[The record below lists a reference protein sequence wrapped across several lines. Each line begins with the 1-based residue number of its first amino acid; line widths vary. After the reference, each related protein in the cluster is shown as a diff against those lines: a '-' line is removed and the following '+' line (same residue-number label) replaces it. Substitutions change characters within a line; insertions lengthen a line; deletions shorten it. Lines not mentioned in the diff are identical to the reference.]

1 MNDSIRV
8 SNLCK
13 DYGSFQLKE
22 ISFTLQ
28 QGCMMGLI
36 GENGAGKSTTLK
48 LLLNLI
54 KRDSGEISLLG
65 LDPEKEE
72 RKIKEQIG
80 VVFDENFFHDV
91 LRAKDIPSIMRPIY
105 SNWDDRLYASLC
117 TRFQLSSEKKIREYS
132 RGMKMKLA
140 IAAAMAHHP
149 RLLLLDEA
157 TSGLDPVVRN
167 EMLDLFQEFIQDER
181 NSILLSTHITSDLE
195 RVADYITFLH
205 QGRVLM
211 SESKDELLLSHRV
224 LRCGAERFAFID
236 QSRVIGLRKSGVGV
250 EALVKPDP
258 TRPHD
263 YDGCVLDPAT
273 LEDIMLFSIKGEG
286 SVAKYNIL
294 QQDPGKTI

>member
-1 MNDSIRV
+1 MNESIRV

-13 DYGSFQLKE
+13 NYGSFQLE
-22 ISFTLQ
+22 NVSFTLQ

-54 KRDSGEISLLG
+54 KRDSGEISIFG
-65 LDPEKEE
+65 LDPVKEE

-91 LRAKDIPSIMRPIY
+91 LRAKDIPSILRPIY
-105 SNWDDRLYASLC
+105 SNWDDRLYDSLC
-117 TRFQLSSEKKIREYS
+117 TRFRLPKAKKIKEYS

-157 TSGLDPVVRN
+157 TSGLDPVMRN
-167 EMLDLFQEFIQDER
+167 EILDLFQEFIQNER

-195 RVADYITFLH
+195 RVADYITFIH
-205 QGRVLM
+205 QGKVLA
-211 SESKDELLLSHRV
+211 SDSKDELLLSHRV
-224 LRCGAERFAFID
+224 LRCGASRFAAID
-236 QSRVIGLRKSGVGV
+236 RGNVLGFRKSGVGV
-250 EALVKPDP
+250 EALVKMDYA
-258 TRPHD
+258 RPHEF
-263 YDGCVLDPAT
+263 DGCVLDPAT
-273 LEDIMLFSIKGEG
+273 LEDIMLFSIKGD
-286 SVAKYNIL
+286 A
-294 QQDPGKTI
+294 Q

>member
-1 MNDSIRV
+1 MINECIRV

-13 DYGSFQLKE
+13 DYGSFQLKNV
-22 ISFTLQ
+22 SFNLP
-28 QGCMMGLI
+28 QGCIMGLI

-48 LLLNLI
+48 LLLNLL
-54 KRDSGEISLLG
+54 KKDGGEIALFG
-65 LDPEKEE
+65 LDPAKQEH
-72 RKIKEQIG
+72 KIKEQIG

-91 LRAKDIPSIMRPIY
+91 LRAKDSPSIMRPIY
-105 SNWDDRLYASLC
+105 ANWDDRLYDSLC
-117 TRFQLSSEKKIREYS
+117 ARFQLPAEKRIKEYS

-157 TSGLDPVVRN
+157 TSGLDPIVRN
-167 EMLDLFQEFIQDER
+167 EILDLFQEFIQDER

-211 SESKDELLLSHRV
+211 SNSKDELLLSHRV
-224 LRCGAERFAFID
+224 LRCGLDRFAFLN
-236 QSRVIGLRKSGVGV
+236 QSDVLGFRKSGVGV
-250 EALVKPDP
+250 EALVRYDS
-258 TRPHD
+258 TRPHA

-286 SVAKYNIL
+286 RGSKM
-294 QQDPGKTI
+294 